1 MRLKLAGARVGRI
14 ALPRWLALLSA
25 ARPPCAAQ
33 QGVLLRFAPPVGQV
47 SHYRYLTQVWMQI
60 PGMSS
65 GDSSQ
70 PAMTQTMYATRT
82 VTAKRDSTWAVTTV
96 IDSSSGGTGDPFR
109 GVIIKQRVGVH
120 GTVDSTAVTPP
131 PGADP
136 MIAQAM
142 QRSGGMANTTLS
154 LPQGPVGVGQSWN
167 ESRSIPVPAMAS
179 NTPVSVQVTY
189 RLERVDHDRGARVAV
204 ISSTASFQM
213 DTTLAARSVKGTM
226 NGAYELDLDAGRLR
240 NATTDVIMQ
249 ITTTA
254 AGPGIVRMHSIIESI
269 P

>member
-1 MRLKLAGARVGRI
+1 
-14 ALPRWLALLSA
+14 
-25 ARPPCAAQ
+25 
-33 QGVLLRFAPPVGQV
+33 
-47 SHYRYLTQVWMQI
+47 MQI

-82 VTAKRDSTWAVTTV
+82 VTAKRDSAWAVTTV
-96 IDSSSGGTGDPFR
+96 IDSSSSGTGDPFR
-109 GVIIKQRVGVH
+109 GVIIKQRIGVH

-131 PGADP
+131 PGSDP
-136 MIAQAM
+136 IAQAM

-154 LPQGPVGVGQSWN
+154 LPEGPVGVGQSWN
-167 ESRSIPVPAMAS
+167 ESRSIPVPAMAG

-189 RLERVDHDRGARVAV
+189 RLERVDHDRGAQVAV

-213 DTTLAARSVKGTM
+213 DTTLAAGSVKGTM
-226 NGAYELDLDAGRLR
+226 NGAYDLDLNAGRLR
-240 NATTDVIMQ
+240 NATTDVIMH
-249 ITTTA
+249 ITTKA
-254 AGPGIVRMHSIIESI
+254 AGPGILRMHSVIESI

>member
-1 MRLKLAGARVGRI
+1 MQRRSTGAAFLAVSAI
-14 ALPRWLALLSA
+14 AA
-25 ARPPCAAQ
+25 PCAAQ

-47 SHYRYLTQVWMQI
+47 THYRYLTQVWMQI
-60 PGMSS
+60 AGMSS

-96 IDSSSGGTGDPFR
+96 IDSSSGGTGDLFR
-109 GVIIKQRVGVH
+109 GVIIKQRIGVH

-154 LPQGPVGVGQSWN
+154 LPEGPVGVGQSWN
-167 ESRSIPVPAMAS
+167 ESRSIPVPAMAGY
-179 NTPVSVQVTY
+179 TPASVQVTY
-189 RLERVDHDRGARVAV
+189 RLESVNQDRGARIAV

-213 DTTLAARSVKGTM
+213 DTIPAARSVKGTM
-226 NGAYELDLDAGRLR
+226 NGAYDLDLDAGRLR
-240 NATTDVIMQ
+240 NATTDVIVH
-249 ITTTA
+249 ITTKA
-254 AGPGIVRMHSIIESI
+254 AGPGILRMHAVIESI